1 MSVFQLDPVKI
12 KKQLRNIVILYSAVS
27 FVFILL
33 FVLFVVIKGFDLSLF
48 LFLMVLLGLMVYTAM
63 RSIKQRK
70 RFFLGYKLEVGED
83 SLSQSQ
89 VGYKDLIIQKQELD
103 SILESKF
110 GMILSTK
117 SARHILGITKNLSDQ
132 DYQQVRKVLFDW
144 LSDNLSGK

>member
-70 RFFLGYKLEVGED
+70 QFFLGYKLEVGED

>member
-1 MSVFQLDPVKI
+1 MSVYQLDPNKV
-12 KKQLRNIVILYSAVS
+12 KKQLRNITMLYSAVS

-48 LFLMVLLGLMVYTAM
+48 LFLLVLLGLMVYTAS

-70 RFFLGYKLEVGED
+70 QFFLGYKLEVGED

-117 SARHILGITKNLSDQ
+117 STRHILGITKNLSDQ
-132 DYQQVRKVLFDW
+132 DYQQVRKILFDW

>member
-1 MSVFQLDPVKI
+1 MSVYQLDPNKV
-12 KKQLRNIVILYSAVS
+12 KKQLRNITMLYSAVS

-89 VGYKDLIIQKQELD
+89 VGYKDLIIQKEELD

>member
-89 VGYKDLIIQKQELD
+89 VGYKDLIIQKEELD

>member
-1 MSVFQLDPVKI
+1 MSVYQLDPNKV
-12 KKQLRNIVILYSAVS
+12 KKQLRNITMLYSAVS

-48 LFLMVLLGLMVYTAM
+48 LFLMVLLGLMVYTAS

-70 RFFLGYKLEVGED
+70 QFFLGYKLEVGED

>member
-1 MSVFQLDPVKI
+1 MSVFQLDPVKV

>member
-1 MSVFQLDPVKI
+1 MSVYQLDPNKV
-12 KKQLRNIVILYSAVS
+12 KKQLRNITMLYSAVS

-48 LFLMVLLGLMVYTAM
+48 LFLLVLLGLMVYTAS

-70 RFFLGYKLEVGED
+70 QFFLGYKLEVGED